1 MQATQMLVAVLTY
14 GLLFTEQYIRFMS
27 VIVNYFGLE
36 DLQYVSLS
44 CNVIMS
50 SRKYVTLEEAI
61 DSLLGDDNVCSE
73 QSMVILPPKQGDGD
87 ATDLKQGEDDVSHCL
102 KTLPN
107 DVAGWVVV
115 CGDSSGKEYVASK
128 ASNNVGP

>member
-1 MQATQMLVAVLTY
+1 MLVAMFTY
-14 GLLFTEQYIRFMS
+14 GLLFAEQYIWFMS

-36 DLQYVSLS
+36 DLQYVSQS

-73 QSMVILPPKQGDGD
+73 QDMVILPPKQGDGD
-87 ATDLKQGEDDVSHCL
+87 AADLEQGEDDVSHSL
-102 KTLPN
+102 ETLPN
-107 DVAGWVVV
+107 DVARWVEV
-115 CGDSSGKEYVASK
+115 CGDSSGKEYVTSK